1 MTSSDFFTFIG
12 ILLTIMSIYAAIS
25 REMFRLKF
33 NCCIITIIVFTM
45 MSVNYLIFFD
55 CFFERGI
62 YIPFLMNDDGIPANI
77 WAYIISICFFA
88 LFFLYLGVWKYFPPS
103 NNDKIIQHYKSL
115 IYTNKTDLL
124 VSYIERYHIEG
135 IKKQISKINEETRIR
150 EAKNE
155 NEPIDDILSQKESET
170 TATPK
175 IEDSSNN
182 VHTKQSLSICVL
194 SDIIADSSFIGNV
207 VKVSPL
213 FLLEVFTKIE
223 SKGFDSDKSFEK
235 KQVNFT
241 NSIAIYFRELI
252 NSHNKDFIGE
262 LKQIWTNNSAI
273 DPNVK
278 EQIKDTKFLKYFF
291 SEVESQTFVSR
302 FDIENVFYEE
312 SEKEIKSQNFW
323 SENPDENFYSKY
335 YESASFQY
343 LMFEN
348 ILMRYNKSNE
358 TSALM
363 LDLCKMIANRFWEK
377 RKHTFAYK
385 YLEDILEMISFC
397 NQLSE
402 KTVAKTSS
410 EKIKHYL
417 SYFK

>member
-1 MTSSDFFTFIG
+1 
-12 ILLTIMSIYAAIS
+12 MSIYAAIS

-77 WAYIISICFFA
+77 WAYIISICFFV

-155 NEPIDDILSQKESET
+155 NEPIDDIISQKESET

-241 NSIAIYFRELI
+241 NSIAIFFRKLI
-252 NSHNKDFIGE
+252 NSHNKDFIDE
-262 LKQIWTNNSAI
+262 LKWVYTNSS
-273 DPNVK
+273 VSQTQLK
-278 EQIKDTKFLKYFF
+278 ETNYLKLIF
-291 SEVESQTFVSR
+291 SENNSQTFFSR
-302 FDIENVFYEE
+302 FDLENVFYEE
-312 SEKEIKSQNFW
+312 AQNEVKSQKFW
-323 SENPDENFYSKY
+323 LENPDENFYSKY
-335 YESASFQY
+335 YESACFQY
-343 LMFEN
+343 QMIESLL
-348 ILMRYNKSNE
+348 IHI
-358 TSALM
+358 
-363 LDLCKMIANRFWEK
+363 DIANVNFK
-377 RKHTFAYK
+377 KVDCLCSLITNKYSSQGSGTFAYEFINEMCK
-385 YLEDILEMISFC
+385 IKIEDKTDS
-397 NQLSE
+397 NRQE
-402 KTVAKTSS
+402 KINNWKKMFEFIEDKSS
-410 EKIKHYL
+410 EQ
-417 SYFK
+417 